1 MGTDVYF
8 IPRGCPSP
16 IHRMGVLRCTFV
28 LLGLVVA
35 SLAGMIDEDLICDHF
50 DRFSNSYAYMQDV
63 ASVEEIAWECNTD
76 VYTGVAG
83 GKCDKMQASCYKD
96 NNEYLL
102 LDVTGE
108 DFVEYIEG
116 DGSQGLCKRIC
127 DNVFERIERFVARGA
142 PDFILAKAI
151 NRMKTGSWKR
161 HRLPTL

>member
-83 GKCDKMQASCYKD
+83 ESATRCKPAATRTTTSTCYLMSPVKISW
-96 NNEYLL
+96 NTLR
-102 LDVTGE
+102 GM
-108 DFVEYIEG
+108 
-116 DGSQGLCKRIC
+116 
-127 DNVFERIERFVARGA
+127 VAR
-142 PDFILAKAI
+142 D
-151 NRMKTGSWKR
+151 S
-161 HRLPTL
+161 